1 MHDFTTF
8 VGYNGKEKKKKKTI
22 ASKQTQKTRGKDRGR
37 SIVLFSVNVTNIS
50 YHGWNIH
57 VMTVLMLFIW

>member
-8 VGYNGKEKKKKKTI
+8 VGYNCKEKKKNK
-22 ASKQTQKTRGKDRGR
+22 SKQTNTKNTRGKGRGGA
-37 SIVLFSVNVTNIS
+37 IILFSVNVTNIS